1 MPRLLQINSTI
12 GQGSTGRIA
21 KIISEQA
28 SSDGWDCY
36 SVHGSRY
43 VGELAANSIQ
53 VSGKLDEYAHFLLSR
68 VFDMHGLGSCNA
80 TKQLISAIDSIH
92 PDVVHIHNIHG
103 YYVNYELLFRH
114 LVKAQYP
121 TVITMHD
128 FWLMTG
134 HCAYINKSCPKW
146 ETGCGTCSRLHDY
159 PSAFLDRSH
168 KNWELKRELFQGFN
182 KDRLVLV
189 PVSYWLEGYA
199 KRSLLRE
206 CRFHVIQNGVDTR
219 LFKPHEGEHSELWK
233 TIDWEKHT
241 IMTVADRWTDANGF
255 KDIMQLS
262 KVLPDDTQMLMVGL
276 NNDQLNGLPSNVV
289 GIGHTD
295 NVQQLVELYSSSDVL
310 FNASKE
316 VTFGLVTAES
326 MACGTPAIVFKDTA
340 GEEIIDNSTGFT
352 INCLTD
358 IPSLVHLCSEKADE
372 YRDKCRNRVLRNFD
386 AVSQYSKY
394 LALYYELRQASW

>member
-1 MPRLLQINSTI
+1 
-12 GQGSTGRIA
+12 
-21 KIISEQA
+21 
-28 SSDGWDCY
+28 
-36 SVHGSRY
+36 
-43 VGELAANSIQ
+43 
-53 VSGKLDEYAHFLLSR
+53 
-68 VFDMHGLGSCNA
+68 
-80 TKQLISAIDSIH
+80 
-92 PDVVHIHNIHG
+92 
-103 YYVNYELLFRH
+103 
-114 LVKAQYP
+114 
-121 TVITMHD
+121 
-128 FWLMTG
+128 
-134 HCAYINKSCPKW
+134 
-146 ETGCGTCSRLHDY
+146 LHDY